1 MSTKNRKNIKIFC
14 LTIRRVSIK
23 MEIIH
28 TKVMTFKSAV
38 YSF

>member
-1 MSTKNRKNIKIFC
+1 MSMKNRKNNKIFC

-28 TKVMTFKSAV
+28 TKVQELLK
-38 YSF
+38 